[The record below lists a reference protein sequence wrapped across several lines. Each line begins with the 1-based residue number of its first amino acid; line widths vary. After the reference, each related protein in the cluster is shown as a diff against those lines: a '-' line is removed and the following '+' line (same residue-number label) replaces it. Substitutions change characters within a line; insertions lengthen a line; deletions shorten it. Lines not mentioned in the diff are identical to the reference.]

1 MPFALDAFQTSLES
15 RKHGF
20 AGDNEGEGGELLVR
34 LRAQRLGR
42 QPDVFQVQVQVLC
55 MAWFTGL
62 SSFSITDD
70 FDECC
75 RAYHN
80 ELIQKVFTII
90 ERDTLTPQERARMK
104 DEYGYEQIG
113 QDQFAK
119 GQTQGK
125 QETALAMLQ
134 EGLDPALIAKVTGL
148 SAETITDL
156 ANHPR
161 GAQDA

>member
-1 MPFALDAFQTSLES
+1 MSALPDI
-15 RKHGF
+15 HGYF
-20 AGDNEGEGGELLVR
+20 DYREWLLAIQDT
-34 LRAQRLGR
+34 L
-42 QPDVFQVQVQVLC
+42 
-55 MAWFTGL
+55 
-62 SSFSITDD
+62 
-70 FDECC
+70 DEEIDET
-75 RAYHN
+75 AYHN

-134 EGLDPALIAKVTGL
+134 ERKIRDVPQFNRSVC
-148 SAETITDL
+148 
-156 ANHPR
+156 R
-161 GAQDA
+161 